1 MATDNIGGRKFIG
14 FICSMLGWAAVL
26 YLAFITGNFKGD
38 SPQSFLFFL
47 ILIQGI
53 FFGGNLAEKW
63 ILSKGDKTNGQ

>member
-1 MATDNIGGRKFIG
+1 
-14 FICSMLGWAAVL
+14 MLGWAAVL